1 MPVIDEAP
9 ELAFNMNEL
18 IEEPSVSIDLAE
30 NTLASEPAAPG
41 TLNQQRYV
49 CPAHPDIDR

>member
-1 MPVIDEAP
+1 MPVIAEEP

-18 IEEPSVSIDLAE
+18 IEAPSGTPDIVN
-30 NTLASEPAAPG
+30 NTLASAPAAPG
-41 TLNQQRYV
+41 ALNQQQYI

>member
-1 MPVIDEAP
+1 MPVIEEAP